1 MADPAPGM
9 PEHPDTVLEDMEQIA
24 TVERRTLGDE
34 QEAFDQFASR
44 LESIAP
50 ASANGRPRLPV
61 RQAATS
67 GLKRVCD
74 AYRATVMAVPHYR
87 DEYDES
93 LPVHLGEELGENLAL
108 ALTQGSSLSPPLK
121 ASLAQAA
128 ALAVER
134 RSAVIDTLDR
144 EIHAL
149 DRHRERLGDVH
160 SRLAA
165 HHDRSFEDARF
176 DTLQAHRE
184 ELLALRARC
193 EGLVAERQEQLREL
207 TRTTPGDLGDFG
219 AYLYGGDG
227 AAHPMIAY
235 LTDVLEVI
243 EHTMSRIENRLAIA
257 P

>member
-1 MADPAPGM
+1 MPDPAPVT
-9 PEHPDTVLEDMEQIA
+9 PEEPEAVLDEMDRIA

-50 ASANGRPRLPV
+50 ASPNGHPRLPV
-61 RQAATS
+61 RQEPRS

-74 AYRATVMAVPHYR
+74 AYRGTVMAVPHYR

-108 ALTQGSSLSPPLK
+108 ALTQGSSLSPPLRS
-121 ASLAQAA
+121 SLEQAA
-128 ALAVER
+128 AVAVER
-134 RSAVIDTLDR
+134 RSSVIDTLDR
-144 EIHAL
+144 EIQAL
-149 DRHRERLGDVH
+149 DRHREPLEDVH
-160 SRLAA
+160 TRLASL
-165 HHDRSFEDARF
+165 HGRSFEDAGF

-184 ELLALRARC
+184 ELLALRERC
-193 EGLVAERQEQLREL
+193 EGIVAERQEQLREL
-207 TRTTPGDLGDFG
+207 TRTTPGDIGDFG

-227 AAHPMIAY
+227 PAHPMIAY
-235 LTDVLEVI
+235 LADALEVI
-243 EHTMSRIENRLAIA
+243 EHTTTRVENGLVIA